1 VLLVVGH
8 VFFSVNGVDWAFRDA
23 NCTVNA
29 LIGVDRQ
36 KVRAFAKTV
45 YGADI
50 DAVGVFAFDTG
61 FGNGMGHS
69 GFLSFFRETVILL
82 AFTQSA

>member
-8 VFFSVNGVDWAFRDA
+8 VFFGVNGVDGAFWDTDR
-23 NCTVNA
+23 TVNA
-29 LIGVDRQ
+29 FIGVDCQ
-36 KVRAFAKTV
+36 KVGAFAKTV
-45 YGADI
+45 HGTDI

-69 GFLSFFRETVILL
+69 GFLSFF
-82 AFTQSA
+82 AKP

>member
-8 VFFSVNGVDWAFRDA
+8 VFFGVNGVDGTLWNTD
-23 NCTVNA
+23 CTVNA
-29 LIGVDRQ
+29 FIGVDCQ
-36 KVRAFAKTV
+36 KVGAFAKTV
-45 YGADI
+45 HGTDI

-69 GFLSFFRETVILL
+69 GFLSFF
-82 AFTQSA
+82 AKP